1 MKMNKRH
8 RIFKAISCC
17 LCLLIVISGCD
28 IQIGGW
34 GQAKYEKTVQRQAPL
49 NPGSKLYV
57 ETSSGS
63 ITITGGDVTECSV
76 IAEICGRAPTEEEA
90 QLLVEQVKIE
100 LEPAGN
106 TMTVKAYKPP
116 SRNRRSISISYD
128 ITVPKQTDI
137 ECASSY
143 GAIEL
148 ANITGQTSGKT
159 SSGSINAKN
168 IQGSVNLDT
177 SYGSINCRNITG
189 DNITAKSS
197 SGSITAEIIKGPTRL
212 TTSYGSITC
221 SDISDGDIKLKT
233 SSGKIKISNA
243 SFGDCDAHTS
253 YGSIVSDE
261 LKGKSIK
268 LHSGS
273 GSINVTES
281 SADTTDLSTSYG
293 RITCR
298 QITTNDITAK
308 SGSGNLDIACSD
320 STPGQIV
327 ADLVTSYGNIDFA
340 APQDFTG
347 QVDLST
353 SYGSI
358 KTNRPITIS
367 GQISKKNLNGT
378 IGEGNG
384 KLRLQTSSGSINLQ

>member
-1 MKMNKRH
+1 MNKRH
-8 RIFKAISCC
+8 RMFKAISCC

-34 GQAKYEKTVQRQAPL
+34 GQAKYEKTVQRQEPL
-49 NPGSKLYV
+49 GPGSKLYV

-76 IAEICGRAPTEEEA
+76 IAEICGRAPTKEEA

-106 TMTVKAYKPP
+106 TMTVKADKPS
-116 SRNRRSISISYD
+116 SRSRRSISISYD

-148 ANITGQTSGKT
+148 ANIKGQTSGKT
-159 SSGSINAKN
+159 SSGSIEAKN
-168 IQGSVNLDT
+168 IEGSANLDT
-177 SYGSINCRNITG
+177 SYGSVNCRNITG
-189 DNITAKSS
+189 DSITVKSS
-197 SGSITAEIIKGPTRL
+197 SGSITAEIIKGSTQL

-221 SDISDGDIKLKT
+221 ADISDGDIKLKT
-233 SSGKIKISNA
+233 SSGKIKLSNA

-253 YGSIVSDE
+253 YGSIVSGK

-281 SADTTDLSTSYG
+281 SADTTNLSTSYG

-298 QITTNDITAK
+298 QITTNEINAK
-308 SGSGNLDIACSD
+308 SGSGNLDITCSD
-320 STPGQIV
+320 STPAQIV
-327 ADLVTSYGNIDFA
+327 ADLVTSYGSIDFA
-340 APQDFTG
+340 APHNFTG

-358 KTNRPITIS
+358 RTSRPITIN
-367 GQISKKNLNGT
+367 GEISKKKLKGT
-378 IGEGNG
+378 IGEGTG
-384 KLRLQTSSGSINLQ
+384 KLHLQTSSGSINLQ

>member
-1 MKMNKRH
+1 MNKRH
-8 RIFKAISCC
+8 RMFKAISCC
-17 LCLLIVISGCD
+17 LCLLVIISGCD

-34 GQAKYEKTVQRQAPL
+34 GQAKYEKTVQRQAPIIA
-49 NPGSKLYV
+49 GSTLYV

-76 IAEICGRAPTEEEA
+76 IARICGRAPTEEEA
-90 QLLVEQVKIE
+90 QQLAEQVKIE
-100 LEPAGN
+100 IETAGS

-116 SRNRRSISISYD
+116 RKNRCSISVSYD
-128 ITVPKQTDI
+128 ITIPKQTNI

-148 ANITGQTSGKT
+148 ANIKGETNGKT
-159 SSGSINAKN
+159 SSGSIEAKN
-168 IQGSVNLDT
+168 IEGPVNLDT
-177 SYGSINCRNITG
+177 SYGSVNCRNISG
-189 DNITAKSS
+189 DNITVKSS
-197 SGSITAEIIKGPTRL
+197 SGSITAEIIKGSTQL

-221 SDISDGDIKLKT
+221 TDMSDGDIKLKT
-233 SSGKIKISNA
+233 SSGKIKLSNV

-273 GSINVTES
+273 GSIKVTES
-281 SADTTDLSTSYG
+281 SADTTKLSTSYG
-293 RITCR
+293 RITCW
-298 QITTNDITAK
+298 QITTNKITAK
-308 SGSGNLDIACSD
+308 SGSGNLNIVCSN
-320 STPGQIV
+320 STPAQII

-340 APQDFTG
+340 APRNFAG

-353 SYGSI
+353 GYGSI
-358 KTNRPITIS
+358 KTSRPITIS
-367 GQISKKNLNGT
+367 GEISKKKLKGT

-384 KLRLQTSSGSINLQ
+384 KLHMKTSSGSINLQ

>member
-1 MKMNKRH
+1 MNKRH
-8 RIFKAISCC
+8 RLFKVTSCC
-17 LCLLIVISGCD
+17 LCLLVIISGCD
-28 IQIGGW
+28 IQIGDW
-34 GQAKYEKTVQRQAPL
+34 GQAKHEITVQRQAL
-49 NPGSKLYV
+49 LSPGSKLYV

-76 IAEICGRAPTEEEA
+76 IARICGRVPTKEEA
-90 QLLVEQVKIE
+90 QLLAEQVKIE
-100 LEPAGN
+100 LETIGD
-106 TMTVKAYKPP
+106 TLTVKADKPP
-116 SRNRRSISISYD
+116 RKNRCSISISYD
-128 ITVPKQTDI
+128 ITVPKQTSI
-137 ECASSY
+137 ECTSSY

-148 ANITGQTSGKT
+148 ANIEGQTSGKT
-159 SSGSINAKN
+159 SSGSIEAKN
-168 IQGSVNLDT
+168 IDGSVNLDT
-177 SYGSINCRNITG
+177 SYGSVNCRNITG
-189 DNITAKSS
+189 DNITVKSN
-197 SGSITAEIIKGPTRL
+197 SGSITAEIIKGSAQL

-221 SDISDGDIKLKT
+221 TDMSEGDVKLKT
-233 SSGKIKISNA
+233 SSGTIKLSNA

-273 GSINVTES
+273 GSISVTES
-281 SADTTDLSTSYG
+281 SADTTNLSTSYG

-298 QITTNDITAK
+298 QITTNEITAK
-308 SGSGNLDIACSD
+308 SGSGNLDISCSD
-320 STPGQIV
+320 STPNEIV
-327 ADLVTSYGNIDFA
+327 ADLVTSYGSIDFA

-358 KTNRPITIS
+358 RTNRPITIN
-367 GQISKKNLNGT
+367 GQISKKKLQGT

-384 KLRLQTSSGSINLQ
+384 KLHMQTSSGSINLQ

>member
-1 MKMNKRH
+1 MNKHYRMF
-8 RIFKAISCC
+8 RALSCC
-17 LCLLIVISGCD
+17 LCFLVIISGCD

-63 ITITGGDVTECSV
+63 ITITGADVTECSV
-76 IAEICGRAPTEEEA
+76 IAKICGRAPTEEEA
-90 QLLVEQVKIE
+90 QLLAEQVKIE
-100 LEPAGN
+100 LEKAGN
-106 TMTVKAYKPP
+106 TLTVKADKPP

-128 ITVPKQTDI
+128 ITVPEQTNI

-143 GAIEL
+143 GAIDIT
-148 ANITGQTSGKT
+148 NIEGQTSGKT
-159 SSGSINAKN
+159 SSGSIEAKN
-168 IQGSVNLDT
+168 IDGSANLDT
-177 SYGSINCRNITG
+177 SYGSVNCRNITG
-189 DNITAKSS
+189 DNITVKSS
-197 SGSITAEIIKGPTRL
+197 SGSITAEIIKGSVQL

-221 SDISDGDIKLKT
+221 TDMSDGDIKLKT
-233 SSGKIKISNA
+233 SSGKIKLSNV

-253 YGSIVSDE
+253 YGSIVSGE

-273 GSINVTES
+273 GSINLTES
-281 SADTTDLSTSYG
+281 YADTTSLSTSYG

-298 QITTNDITAK
+298 QITANGITAK

-320 STPGQIV
+320 STPAQIV
-327 ADLVTSYGNIDFA
+327 ADLVTSYGSIDFA
-340 APQDFTG
+340 APQNFTG

-358 KTNRPITIS
+358 RTGRPITIS
-367 GQISKKNLNGT
+367 GEISKKKLKGT

-384 KLRLQTSSGSINLQ
+384 KLHLQTSSGSINLI

>member
-1 MKMNKRH
+1 MNKRH
-8 RIFKAISCC
+8 RMFKVTSCC
-17 LCLLIVISGCD
+17 LCLLVIISGCD
-28 IQIGGW
+28 IQIGDW
-34 GQAKYEKTVQRQAPL
+34 GQAKYEITVQRQAPITA
-49 NPGSKLYV
+49 GSKLYV

-76 IAEICGRAPTEEEA
+76 IANICGRAPTAEEA

-100 LEPAGN
+100 LETVGN
-106 TMTVKAYKPP
+106 TLMVKADKPP

-128 ITVPKQTDI
+128 ITIPKQTNI

-143 GAIEL
+143 GSIEL
-148 ANITGQTSGKT
+148 SNIKGQTSGKT
-159 SSGSINAKN
+159 SSGSIEAKN
-168 IQGSVNLDT
+168 IEGSVNLDT
-177 SYGSINCRNITG
+177 SYGSVKCRNITG
-189 DNITAKSS
+189 DNITVKSS
-197 SGSITAEIIKGPTRL
+197 SGSITAEIIKGSTQL

-221 SDISDGDIKLKT
+221 TDMSDGDIKLKT
-233 SSGKIKISNA
+233 SSGKIKLSNA

-273 GSINVTES
+273 GSINLTES
-281 SADTTDLSTSYG
+281 SADTTNISTSYG

-298 QITTNDITAK
+298 QITTNNITAK
-308 SGSGNLDIACSD
+308 SGSGNLDITCSD
-320 STPGQIV
+320 STPAQIV
-327 ADLVTSYGNIDFA
+327 ADLVTSYGSIDFT
-340 APQDFTG
+340 APQNFTG

-358 KTNRPITIS
+358 RTGRPITIN
-367 GQISKKNLNGT
+367 GEISKKKLEGT

-384 KLRLQTSSGSINLQ
+384 KLHMQTGSGSINLI